1 MLSKIYI
8 KDDTPGSL
16 SNINEIKILICHTI
30 KEANRP
36 IDQNQL
42 NEVFQIN
49 RTVNYFNF
57 CAAVEEMLQS
67 HHLMQTSDQKLS
79 LTKLG
84 FDTAE
89 LFKKNLPYS
98 TVKKT
103 LKTLKQINERDR
115 MQKNGK
121 TSIEERK
128 DGFGV
133 KLTLEETGTNMIDL
147 EIFCGS
153 ENEAKIFEKELKNKT
168 IEIYKTIVAVLND
181 DFKELKG
188 IVRSLE
194 EKHKKAKK

>member
-89 LFKKNLPYS
+89 LFKKNLQYS

-128 DGFGV
+128 DGTRFEGHFHNGMKDGAFV
-133 KLTLEETGTNMIDL
+133 EKDANGNTTRKGTYRND
-147 EIFCGS
+147 
-153 ENEAKIFEKELKNKT
+153 
-168 IEIYKTIVAVLND
+168 VLQ
-181 DFKELKG
+181 
-188 IVRSLE
+188 
-194 EKHKKAKK
+194 